1 MSLRLPQRRTV
12 NTREF
17 LVFNQEL
24 ATLLKAGMPL
34 VQSLDLLRRRVESPV
49 FRGVLDDVHEKVRSG
64 TALSDAF
71 AAHGGLFPRVYTASL
86 LAGERSGNLDAV
98 LRRYVEYTKIIATV
112 KRKTIS
118 ALVYPAILSAL
129 ALVLVSIIV
138 LKVVPAFSDFYTQF
152 RRQAAA
158 HHPCHHGRLR
168 FRPLPVLAVVLG
180 LVVAAAVR
188 CSSDGC
194 GSRGRKA
201 KAPPLAPRLPMLG
214 DVARKF
220 ATSQMARTLAT
231 LLGGGLP
238 LVNALDIAAHSI
250 GNQYM
255 AAQLEIVSTRV
266 REGESFAA
274 ALEARGTCF
283 PDVAVKMAEVG
294 ESTGALQD
302 MLNTV
307 ADFYDEEISTNME
320 RFVTLVE
327 PVLLVVMGM
336 VIAGAAAGALHAA
349 LPVELGAR
357 VNHSTWLW
365 SGWGEGIPHGLPA
378 AGRPARAGQRRA
390 PSARRARAGAAPGR
404 ALPPRV
410 RRHGH
415 VPDRPGPLPVD
426 SRRPDA
432 ALRLRPLPPR
442 RQDAGHRRVRSERP
456 ADDRRARR
464 AAVDADQGDGRRAI
478 GHRVDSEEERELA
491 RASSRRRPRAFSSS
505 SSRKKT
511 TATRA

>member
-1 MSLRLPQRRTV
+1 VEFRCRLASANGEIAEGTYAAESESRLRHELEEKGFFVLSLQPKGSVAGMSLAIPQRRSV

-34 VQSLDLLRRRVESPV
+34 VQSLDLLRRRVDAPL
-49 FRGVLDDVHEKVRSG
+49 FRSVLDDVYEKVRAG

-71 AAHGGLFPRVYTASL
+71 GAHGSVFPRVYTASL
-86 LAGERSGNLDAV
+86 LAGERSGNLDAM

-118 ALVYPAILSAL
+118 ALVYPAILSGL
-129 ALVLVSIIV
+129 ALILVSIIV
-138 LKVVPAFSDFYTQF
+138 LKVVPSFSDFYTSF
-152 RRQAAA
+152 GADLPIATRIIMGVSDFVRTRFWVILIGLAAGVLLILGWTRRPGQEA
-158 HHPCHHGRLR
+158 RLHR
-168 FRPLPVLAVVLG
+168 MLLAI
-180 LVVAAAVR
+180 
-188 CSSDGC
+188 
-194 GSRGRKA
+194 
-201 KAPPLAPRLPMLG
+201 PMLG

-255 AAQLEIVSTRV
+255 AGQLDIVSTRV

-274 ALEARGTCF
+274 ALEARKAF
-283 PDVAVKMAEVG
+283 PEVAVKMAEVG

-327 PVLLVVMGM
+327 PILLVVMGI
-336 VIAGAAAGALHAA
+336 VIAGLLLALYMP
-349 LPVELGAR
+349 LFQLSSVLG
-357 VNHSTWLW
+357 T
-365 SGWGEGIPHGLPA
+365 P
-378 AGRPARAGQRRA
+378 
-390 PSARRARAGAAPGR
+390 
-404 ALPPRV
+404 
-410 RRHGH
+410 
-415 VPDRPGPLPVD
+415 
-426 SRRPDA
+426 
-432 ALRLRPLPPR
+432 
-442 RQDAGHRRVRSERP
+442 
-456 ADDRRARR
+456 
-464 AAVDADQGDGRRAI
+464 
-478 GHRVDSEEERELA
+478 
-491 RASSRRRPRAFSSS
+491 
-505 SSRKKT
+505 
-511 TATRA
+511 